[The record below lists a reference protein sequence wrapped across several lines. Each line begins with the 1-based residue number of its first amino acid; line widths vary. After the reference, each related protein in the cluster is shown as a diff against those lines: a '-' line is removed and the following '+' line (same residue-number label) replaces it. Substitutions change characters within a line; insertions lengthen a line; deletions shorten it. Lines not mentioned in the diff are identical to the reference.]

1 MLSIMLDIHTHLI
14 KERSTISS
22 PFLNDIRLF
31 LNDIRLFLNDIRLF
45 LNDIRRFMRTAT
57 ACEPRKPIL
66 TGFGSLFVPK
76 AETSQRDGAAE
87 VVLFPGFLANRSILG
102 SWP

>member
-1 MLSIMLDIHTHLI
+1 LGKLSIMLDIHTYKI

-22 PFLNDIRLF
+22 P
-31 LNDIRLFLNDIRLF
+31 FLNDIRLF

-76 AETSQRDGAAE
+76 AETSQRDEAAE
-87 VVLFPGFLANRSILG
+87 VVQFPGFLANRSILG